1 MLEPNASSESW
12 KFHPDRD
19 FLISEAHARPS
30 ETISGPANMLHLA
43 FRAEPAVRR
52 QFFHKLNPNEDAL
65 LVRHISATL
74 GMVRVKLEY
83 HTEFMSCTV
92 FQEEV
97 AADNQEDLV
106 DFLSQNFPM
115 GDVEILVLL
124 KLNLLKSDDDLCVCF
139 PNEQRL
145 YGGILRKGIDVRSGF
160 VPDENGFIQFSMHA
174 KGMTNDEIGR
184 RLQRLVEM
192 ETYRTMALLGL
203 PEARKVSA
211 ELTNLEKE
219 LEDLTRLLGGSTNNT
234 QQESESHFERLS
246 MLSERSNVLATN
258 TRYRFAA
265 SLAYAALFE
274 QRLDSLE
281 EEKVGKLQTMSGFL
295 KSRFE
300 PAIAT
305 IESTRRRQDTLTND
319 LSRTLVLLRTRIQL
333 NLAKGNQAQLQSMNK
348 RHDQQLKIS
357 QTVEGLSIVAITYYA
372 VGLVSYLLKAAA
384 DQSWSPLSETL
395 MTAISVP
402 FVLVIVWALLRRLRK
417 AWENS
422 AP

>member
-1 MLEPNASSESW
+1 
-12 KFHPDRD
+12 
-19 FLISEAHARPS
+19 
-30 ETISGPANMLHLA
+30 
-43 FRAEPAVRR
+43 
-52 QFFHKLNPNEDAL
+52 
-65 LVRHISATL
+65 
-74 GMVRVKLEY
+74 
-83 HTEFMSCTV
+83 
-92 FQEEV
+92 
-97 AADNQEDLV
+97 
-106 DFLSQNFPM
+106 
-115 GDVEILVLL
+115 
-124 KLNLLKSDDDLCVCF
+124 
-139 PNEQRL
+139 
-145 YGGILRKGIDVRSGF
+145 
-160 VPDENGFIQFSMHA
+160 
-174 KGMTNDEIGR
+174 
-184 RLQRLVEM
+184 
-192 ETYRTMALLGL
+192 
-203 PEARKVSA
+203 
-211 ELTNLEKE
+211 
-219 LEDLTRLLGGSTNNT
+219 
-234 QQESESHFERLS
+234 
-246 MLSERSNVLATN
+246 
-258 TRYRFAA
+258 
-265 SLAYAALFE
+265 
-274 QRLDSLE
+274 
-281 EEKVGKLQTMSGFL
+281 MSGFL

>member
-1 MLEPNASSESW
+1 MVKLHASSKEW

-30 ETISGPANMLHLA
+30 QAISGPANMLHLA
-43 FRAEPAVRR
+43 FRAEPSVRR
-52 QFFHKLNPNEDAL
+52 QFFHKLGPNEDPM
-65 LVRHISATL
+65 LVRHTSATL
-74 GMVRVKLEY
+74 DKVRVKLEY

-92 FQEEV
+92 FQEEL
-97 AADNQEDLV
+97 AADNHVDLV

-115 GDVEILVLL
+115 GEIEILVLL
-124 KLNLLKSDDDLCVCF
+124 KLNLLKSNDDLRLCF
-139 PNEQRL
+139 SGEQRM
-145 YGGILRKGIDVRSGF
+145 YGGILRKGIDVRSSF
-160 VPDENGFIQFSMHA
+160 IPDENGFIQFLMHD
-174 KGMTNDEIGR
+174 KDMTPDEIGR
-184 RLQRLVEM
+184 RVQRLVEM

-211 ELTNLEKE
+211 ELTILEKE
-219 LEDLTRLLGGSTNNT
+219 LEDLTRLLRGSTHNT
-234 QQESESHFERLS
+234 QQESESYFERLS
-246 MLSERSNVLATN
+246 MLSERTNVLATN

-265 SLAYAALFE
+265 SLAYAVLFE

-281 EEKVGKLQTMSGFL
+281 EEKVGKLQTISGFL
-295 KSRFE
+295 KSRFA

-305 IESTRRRQDTLTND
+305 IESTTRRQETLTND
-319 LSRTLVLLRTRIQL
+319 LSRTLVLLRTRVEL
-333 NLAKGNQAQLQSMNK
+333 NLAKGNQALLQSMNK

-384 DQSWSPLSETL
+384 DQPWSPLSETL

-402 FVLVIVWALLRRLRK
+402 FVLVIVWALLHRVRK
-417 AWENS
+417 AWDKKT
-422 AP
+422 P